1 MNYPS
6 APNAQNVAY
15 SLAGGEQYPSPV
27 PAPLNALPYAE
38 RPASISD
45 DQLETLTKQGFTK
58 GLAKALDANCD
69 RFPARFWII
78 DNSGSMNKADG
89 HRIIETRAK
98 DDVKIVDCTRWEE
111 IKECVNY
118 HASLAALLLSPTV
131 FKFLNNPGARA
142 GGQQFSIA
150 EYSLDNIQDE
160 QYTARSIMNKTSP
173 EGFTPLRDRI
183 TELHDAILPMANV
196 LKNTGQKAVIVIA
209 TDGKPTDESGFS
221 TDFVTDMFVQALRQ
235 LLELPVWVVIRL
247 CTDEEDVVSF
257 YNTLDDDLELSIEV
271 LDDFVGEAMEVYETN
286 PWLNYGLPLHR
297 MRESGFNERAFDF
310 IDQRPLTKTELRQFC
325 VSLFGQEN
333 FDGVPDPSVDWKG
346 FASEIQRFNSK
357 ESNTYNP
364 IKKKVLPWVD
374 THALENIYG
383 DGTGCA
389 CAMM

>member
-1 MNYPS
+1 MPVWQLYCFHQPS
-6 APNAQNVAY
+6 SKYVVFVWDTQNPKYKLLFIGA
-15 SLAGGEQYPSPV
+15 LA
-27 PAPLNALPYAE
+27 
-38 RPASISD
+38 RPRHTLVTDFLLRFIS
-45 DQLETLTKQGFTK
+45 FIYH
-58 GLAKALDANCD
+58 GLQ
-69 RFPARFWII
+69 
-78 DNSGSMNKADG
+78 
-89 HRIIETRAK
+89 
-98 DDVKIVDCTRWEE
+98 
-111 IKECVNY
+111 
-118 HASLAALLLSPTV
+118 
-131 FKFLNNPGARA
+131 FLNNPGVRA

-150 EYSLDNIQDE
+150 EYSLDNVQDE
-160 QYTARSIMNKTSP
+160 QYTARTIMNKTSP
-173 EGFTPLRDRI
+173 EGFTPLRNRI
-183 TELHDAILPMANV
+183 TELYDAILPIANV

-209 TDGKPTDESGFS
+209 TDGKPTDENGYS

-333 FDGVPDPSVDWKG
+333 FDGVPDPSIDWKG
-346 FASEIQRFNSK
+346 FLSEIKRFNSK

-364 IKKKVLPWVD
+364 IKKRVLPWVD